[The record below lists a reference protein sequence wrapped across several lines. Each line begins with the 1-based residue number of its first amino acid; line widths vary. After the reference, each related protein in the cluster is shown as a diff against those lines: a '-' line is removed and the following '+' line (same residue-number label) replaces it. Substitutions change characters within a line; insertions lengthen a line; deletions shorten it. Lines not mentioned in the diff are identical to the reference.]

1 VSRVNRRL
9 DAPTRDS
16 GVPPRPST
24 PSSPSLGSRL
34 LSTLRTALGVGLV
47 VAASTSVAWLG
58 RRHMLGSSRF
68 AITNIDVSGGQKR
81 AAAAVVAESGLT
93 TGVNVFA
100 VDLDAAR
107 AKILADPWI
116 AEASLV
122 RKLPG
127 TISVSVK
134 EREAAALVA
143 LGPTFLASADGR
155 PFKQAEPG
163 DPVDLPVITGIRP
176 ESVADD
182 PEGAMHT
189 IKRAIDL
196 AAEAESSGLGAHLP
210 LEEVHVAEDGTF
222 ALVVGRGAM
231 ELVLGAP
238 PFRRK
243 LEQAARVV
251 AELDRRGAKAS
262 AIMLDNDQRPDRV
275 VVRMR

>member
-1 VSRVNRRL
+1 VSRGNRRL
-9 DAPTRDS
+9 DAPMRDP
-16 GVPPRPST
+16 GAPPRPSN
-24 PSSPSLGSRL
+24 PSSPSLGSRVV
-34 LSTLRTALGVGLV
+34 STLRTVVGVSLV
-47 VAASTSVAWLG
+47 VASSTSVAWLA
-58 RRHMLGSSRF
+58 RRHVLGSPRF
-68 AITNIDVSGGQKR
+68 AITNVEVSGSHRR
-81 AAAAVVAESGLT
+81 APAAVVAESGLT
-93 TGVNVFA
+93 TGMNVFA

-116 AEASLV
+116 AEASLA

-143 LGPTFLASADGR
+143 LGPTFLASADGS

-176 ESVADD
+176 ESLTDD

-189 IKRAIDL
+189 IRRAIDL

-243 LEQAARVV
+243 LQQAARVV